1 MIGIGFVKSWK
12 SRRLR
17 QKQNANRPRG
27 RVARQIHLES
37 LEDRIALSG
46 LTNANFSVSDPSD
59 PNFGWTLQGNASI
72 ANGEGIL
79 DEGTSVETQF
89 SQSFTIAPGTTTLQ
103 FSIDAA
109 NLVSNGSSNPPD
121 AFEAA
126 LLNSQTDQ
134 PLVGPP
140 TGLSSTDAFLNIQ
153 QTGQVYYAPQVTVPG
168 AGASGSVA
176 SLSFPEQVS
185 VDVSSVPANTQA
197 TLFFDLIGF
206 APATSSVRISAVS
219 ALQGPAAPPVS
230 FILDPA
236 TDSGILGDNLTSFD
250 PVNLVG
256 ATDPNQSVSLAIGSD
271 GFTDGTTTADS
282 AGHFTFTG
290 VTLPRGATPVRVE
303 ATNAAGSTIASQTI
317 TIDNQPPVGMLV
329 NPAPGS
335 TTGQDLGYVDVQ
347 WTDVGLAGIDPTT
360 FGAGNI
366 TVTGATLNAV
376 QDLGNDLE
384 RYLYTPT
391 GGTLPTGTIDV
402 TEVAGQVADRA
413 GNVDVQAS
421 QSFTFQPSV
430 VLVPSANAQSVT
442 VAQDT
447 AKAITLTGTDPNT
460 PPLALG
466 FTVSV
471 NPAHGTLTGTA
482 PDLTYTPAPGY
493 FGSDS
498 FQFADSNGVQTSSPA
513 TVSITVV
520 GAPTALAQSVT
531 TAQEQSKAIT
541 LTGSD
546 PNSPPL
552 AISFTVSANPA
563 HGTLSGTAPN
573 LVYTPNSGYF
583 GLDSFQFTDSNG
595 VAASTPATVSITV
608 VGKPTVRTESV
619 TTLENSALA
628 VTLTGSDP
636 NSPPLVLSFSV
647 SQAPAHGTL
656 TGTAPNLTY
665 TPDPGF
671 VGSDRFQFTGSNG
684 VATSNPATISITI
697 GSMTQPQVP
706 ITNGD
711 SYTTKENTT
720 LTVAAPGVLGNDDG
734 FGAVLTAV
742 LTTGP
747 AHGKLQFGTDG
758 SFVYTP
764 APNYSGTDSFSYE
777 AAAGTIVGNVA
788 VVQLTITST
797 STTTPTAVRLLPDT
811 RYYNYIR
818 KRRSIDP
825 TRFDFYHPQIGTLIG
840 LEISG
845 LPTRP
850 TIVVPVN
857 AHFNATADRA
867 QFAQNAAAFD
877 AKQPILGALFQ
888 LEAPWNGQTDLL
900 PDTTYYSEQ
909 RAIYESNPT
918 QFERENVY
926 LGAIFAIESAGQG
939 GTFVG
944 STADARAH
952 SSLVRMGV
960 AHPKP
965 PRSG

>member
-1 MIGIGFVKSWK
+1 MK
-12 SRRLR
+12 RR
-17 QKQNANRPRG
+17 
-27 RVARQIHLES
+27 VVLEC

-46 LTNANFSVSDPSD
+46 LLNGDFSISNPSD
-59 PNFGWTLQGNASI
+59 PNYGWTTRGNASI

-79 DEGTSVETQF
+79 NEGTTVQTEF

-109 NLVSNGSSNPPD
+109 NLVSNGSASPPD

-126 LLNSQTDQ
+126 LLNSQTNQ

-168 AGASGSVA
+168 AGASGASA
-176 SLSFPEQVS
+176 SLSFPEQIS
-185 VDVSSVPANTQA
+185 VDVSNVPANTQA

-206 APATSSVRISAVS
+206 APATSSVRISGVS
-219 ALQGPAAPPVS
+219 ALQGPTAPPVS
-230 FILDPA
+230 FVLDPA
-236 TDSGILGDNLTSFD
+236 TDSGTVGDGLTSFD
-250 PVNLVG
+250 PVNFVG

-290 VTLPRGATPVRVE
+290 VTLPQGATPVRVE

-317 TIDNQPPVGMLV
+317 TIDDQPPAGVLV

-347 WTDVGLAGIDPTT
+347 WTDAGLAGIDPTT
-360 FGAGNI
+360 FGAANI
-366 TVTGATLNAV
+366 TVTGATVNAV

-384 RYLYTPT
+384 RYVYTPT

-402 TEVAGQVADRA
+402 TEVAGQVADKA
-413 GNVDVQAS
+413 GNVDVEAS

-430 VLVPSANAQSVT
+430 VLTPMANAQSVT
-442 VAQDT
+442 VGQDT

-460 PPLALG
+460 PPLTLG

-471 NPAHGTLTGTA
+471 NPTHGSLSGAA

-493 FGSDS
+493 FGADS
-498 FQFADSNGVQTSSPA
+498 FQFTDSNGVQTSSPA

-520 GAPTALAQSVT
+520 GAPAAHTQSVT
-531 TAQEQSKAIT
+531 TAQDTAKTIT

-546 PNSPPL
+546 PNTPTL
-552 AISFTVSANPA
+552 TLTYTVSANPA
-563 HGTLSGTAPN
+563 HGSLSGTAPS
-573 LVYTPNSGYF
+573 LTYTPSAGYF
-583 GLDSFQFTDSNG
+583 GTDSFQFTDSNG
-595 VAASTPATVSITV
+595 VVTSTPATVSITI
-608 VGKPTVRTESV
+608 VGKPTVTAQSL
-619 TTLENSALA
+619 TTPENSGFA

-636 NSPPLVLSFSV
+636 NSPPRLLSFTV

-656 TGTAPNLTY
+656 TGTVPDLFY

-671 VGSDRFQFTGSNG
+671 VGSDTFQFTGSNG

-697 GSMTQPQVP
+697 GSVTQPQAP

-734 FGAVLTAV
+734 FGAVLTGV
-742 LTTGP
+742 LMAGP
-747 AHGKLQFGTDG
+747 AHGALQLNTDG

-764 APNYSGTDSFSYE
+764 APNYSGTDSFSYQ
-777 AAAGTIVGNVA
+777 AAAGTTTGNVA

-797 STTTPTAVRLLPDT
+797 STTPPSPVRLLPDT
-811 RYYNYIR
+811 RYYNYVR
-818 KRRSIDP
+818 KRRSINP
-825 TRFDFYHPQIGTLIG
+825 TRFDFYHPQIGALIG
-840 LEISG
+840 LELSG
-845 LPTRP
+845 LPTKA

-867 QFAQNAAAFD
+867 QFDQNAAAFD
-877 AKQPILGALFQ
+877 AKLPVLGALFQ

-900 PDTTYYSEQ
+900 PDTTYYSKQ
-909 RAIYESNPT
+909 RALYNANPA
-918 QFERENVY
+918 QYQRENVY
-926 LGAIFAIESAGQG
+926 LGAIFAIERAGQG

-944 STADARAH
+944 STAAARAH
-952 SSLVRMGV
+952 SSVVRIGV